1 VTTEKRIARDP
12 TRARRHAAPARA
24 AERVFRL
31 SPSTRPEATGD
42 VRGRRADER
51 RVVHGAAREE
61 R

>member
-1 VTTEKRIARDP
+1 VTKKKRFARDV
-12 TRARRHAAPARA
+12 TRARRHAASARA

-31 SPSTRPEATGD
+31 SPSPRPEATRD